1 MVSVMKKAVLIF
13 SVLFLMTAIA
23 LNAQPQRGGGM
34 NGMPGIQSLVVQYGD
49 LLDLTEQQVDDLI
62 ALRTDRIDRFRNYR
76 GSMRRGDR
84 GNRGN
89 WNRPNRPSAGWR
101 AGDGYAYYTE
111 MQEDILEILTDEQVS
126 TLRELMMERASRSH
140 EFRTRVHDYAIRQSE
155 IEGQKA
161 DQVSDMLNRMSTH
174 RMQMAH
180 QRISNP
186 DADISDLWNEHRD
199 LMEETY
205 DSLSELLTVSEFQ
218 SLRENLG
225 MGWNR
230 NAPRGARGLN
240 RGQRW

>member
-1 MVSVMKKAVLIF
+1 MKKMVLIL
-13 SVLFLMTAIA
+13 SGLFLISATA
-23 LNAQPQRGGGM
+23 LLAQPQRGGGM

-49 LLDLTEQQVDDLI
+49 LLDLSDNQVDDLI
-62 ALRTDRIDRFRNYR
+62 ALRTERLDRFRNFR
-76 GSMRRGDR
+76 GSARRGDR

-89 WNRPNRPSAGWR
+89 WNRPNRPNAGW
-101 AGDGYAYYTE
+101 GSGPGYTYYNE
-111 MQEDILEILTDEQVS
+111 MQEDILEILTDEQIS
-126 TLRELMMERASRSH
+126 TLRDLMMQRASRSH
-140 EFRTRVHDYAIRQSE
+140 EFRTKVHDYAIRQSE
-155 IEGQKA
+155 IEGEKA

-174 RMQMAH
+174 RMQMA
-180 QRISNP
+180 QERISNP
-186 DADISDLWNEHRD
+186 DADLTDLWNEHWD

-230 NAPRGARGLN
+230 NAPRGARGMN

>member
-1 MVSVMKKAVLIF
+1 MKKALIF
-13 SVLFLMTAIA
+13 STLLMLISATT
-23 LNAQPQRGGGM
+23 LLSQPQRGGM

-49 LLDLTEQQVDDLI
+49 LLDLSDEQISDLI
-62 ALRTDRIDRFRNYR
+62 ALRAERMEQFQGLR
-76 GSMRRGDR
+76 GNMRR

-89 WNRPNRPSAGWR
+89 RGNINRPNRPNAGR
-101 AGDGYAYYTE
+101 AAGPGLANFDE
-111 MQEDILEILTDEQVS
+111 MQEALLAVLTDEQVS
-126 TLRELMMERASRSH
+126 TLREQMMERASRSH

-174 RMQMAH
+174 RMQMAQ

-186 DADISDLWNEHRD
+186 DADVSDLWNEHRD